1 MQKHVSFWKILY
13 RSENYFEDVDTHKAG
28 KADLVSRLCIYLA
41 RVFLPK
47 SIKNSVNKK
56 LANCWE

>member
-13 RSENYFEDVDTHKAG
+13 KSENYFEDVNTSG
-28 KADLVSRLCIYLA
+28 KADLASKLYIYLPQ
-41 RVFLPK
+41 VFILK
-47 SIKNSVNKK
+47 SINKK

>member
-13 RSENYFEDVDTHKAG
+13 RSENYFEDVNTYKSG
-28 KADLVSRLCIYLA
+28 KADLASKLCIYLPQ
-41 RVFLPK
+41 VFILK
-47 SIKNSVNKK
+47 SINKK